1 MAEYR
6 PGEMNITEQK
16 KTYEGFLKVGV
27 WLAIVVAVLLIFLA
41 IVGI

>member
-1 MAEYR
+1 MSSHV

-16 KTYEGFLKVGV
+16 KTYEGFLKAGV
-27 WLAIVVAVLLIFLA
+27 WLGVVVIVALIFLA